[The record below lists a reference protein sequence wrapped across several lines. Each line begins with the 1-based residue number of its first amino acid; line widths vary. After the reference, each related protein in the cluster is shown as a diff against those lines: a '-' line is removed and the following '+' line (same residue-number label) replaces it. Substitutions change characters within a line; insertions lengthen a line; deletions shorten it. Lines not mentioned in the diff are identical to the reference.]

1 LAVPILARSDSLL
14 PRASVVIGCCLAV
27 AACTTDST
35 VSTAKLEPTLAEP
48 TLAEPILAE
57 APRAAA
63 AEVERTAALAPEPAE
78 NAAAPAPV
86 AQARYHVGRRYEI
99 GGKWYEPQEDRDYD
113 QQGVASWYGPVFHGR
128 LTANGEVF
136 DRAALSAAHPTL
148 PLPSYVRVTNLEND
162 RSVIVRVNDR
172 GPFARDRLI
181 DVSERTASLLGFHRN
196 GTTRV
201 RVEYVERAPLDGN
214 DDGFLLASYRGPTNG
229 EAGEVL
235 LAAAERTDRLPRPA
249 ADAPVVLA
257 SNVVPSAAQRTR
269 PSPDPAPERPVA
281 LASATPDRPVAQAA
295 DEPVVAF
302 AAGEPAADSASGAAE
317 AAQILA
323 AAPPADQRIAM
334 AFELLVELEQ

>member
-1 LAVPILARSDSLL
+1 MPGKTGGGNDLAVPILARSDSLF

-27 AACTTDST
+27 AACTTDTST

-48 TLAEPILAE
+48 ILAE
-57 APRAAA
+57 APGPEAVD
-63 AEVERTAALAPEPAE
+63 VERTVALAPDE
-78 NAAAPAPV
+78 NAAEPAPV

-99 GGKWYEPQEDRDYD
+99 AGKWYEPQEDPDYD
-113 QQGVASWYGPVFHGR
+113 QQGVASWYGPAFHGR

-136 DRAALSAAHPTL
+136 DRAALTAAHPTL

-172 GPFARDRLI
+172 GPFARGRLI
-181 DVSERTASLLGFHRN
+181 DVSERTAGLLGFHRN

-235 LAAAERTDRLPRPA
+235 LAAAGSTGRLPRPE
-249 ADAPVVLA
+249 ADAPIVLA
-257 SNVVPSAAQRTR
+257 SAA
-269 PSPDPAPERPVA
+269 
-281 LASATPDRPVAQAA
+281 LDRPVERPAEQPPVPQAA
-295 DEPVVAF
+295 SVDPVVAF
-302 AAGEPAADSASGAAE
+302 AAGEPATPASGAAE
-317 AAQILA
+317 AAEILA
-323 AAPPADQRIAM
+323 ADPPADQRIAM
-334 AFELLVELEQ
+334 AFELLADIGQ